1 MAEADWYPKR
11 EARQFEPPPWER
23 EQFESLQERFEE
35 DARIEPEQV
44 PAEPERAPAEE
55 PEESSGDEATAPAP
69 SPQAKPERAEP
80 APGVPQAELDAMLAR
95 LRAEEPKV
103 DEHLK
108 SVTVFA
114 SVIAMILGVSMLV
127 WGLYAT
133 MTARGHMASLVG
145 AVIVIGMGLVFGL
158 AGLWAG
164 WRATNEQGEK

>member
-23 EQFESLQERFEE
+23 EQFESLQERREE
-35 DARIEPEQV
+35 DARIEPVVQ
-44 PAEPERAPAEE
+44 APA
-55 PEESSGDEATAPAP
+55 SA
-69 SPQAKPERAEP
+69 AKPE
-80 APGVPQAELDAMLAR
+80 PGVPQAQVDAMLAR

-114 SVIAMILGVSMLV
+114 SVIAMIFGVSMLA
-127 WGLYAT
+127 WGLYAM